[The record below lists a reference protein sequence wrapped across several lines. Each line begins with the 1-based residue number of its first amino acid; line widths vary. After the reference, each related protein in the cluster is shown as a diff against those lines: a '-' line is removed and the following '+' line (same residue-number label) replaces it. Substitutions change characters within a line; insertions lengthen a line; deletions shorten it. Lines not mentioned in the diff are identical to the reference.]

1 MTRVGFIGL
10 GVMGE
15 AMCRNIVRSARYTV
29 NVFDLSQ
36 TPVARLAAEGATAMA
51 SAAELVEASD
61 TVLLCLPGGAE
72 VEARLYGG
80 ENLLIERFQGG
91 QTLVDM
97 STSPPLLM
105 RRIEA
110 DLQARSVR
118 FADAPVARTRQAALD
133 GTLAIMVGG
142 VEAVFSEIEPLL
154 ATMGRDIIHCG
165 PAGSGQVVKIMNNM
179 VLFQTVNA
187 LAEAV
192 SIAEHAGVDGSV
204 LFDVMSKSSGDSF
217 ALRNHGVK
225 SLLPNDYPARAF
237 SVRYAAKDLSYARE
251 LAEAF
256 GLSVE
261 GAAATAR
268 VFDGAL
274 AAGDGD
280 FYFPVIRRCIEN
292 GGT

>member
-110 DLQARSVR
+110 MLVRTSARIR
-118 FADAPVARTRQAALD
+118 KLD
-133 GTLAIMVGG
+133 GSDVITTKSTKYFGCVLAAGG
-142 VEAVFSEIEPLL
+142 CIGSELERRL
-154 ATMGRDIIHCG
+154 G
-165 PAGSGQVVKIMNNM
+165 
-179 VLFQTVNA
+179 
-187 LAEAV
+187 LAEADF
-192 SIAEHAGVDGSV
+192 EV
-204 LFDVMSKSSGDSF
+204 LC
-217 ALRNHGVK
+217 
-225 SLLPNDYPARAF
+225 
-237 SVRYAAKDLSYARE
+237 
-251 LAEAF
+251 
-256 GLSVE
+256 
-261 GAAATAR
+261 R
-268 VFDGAL
+268 V
-274 AAGDGD
+274 
-280 FYFPVIRRCIEN
+280 
-292 GGT
+292 